1 MNVFFLVIFILRN
14 YNFKLKF
21 NKYMYNYVL
30 YFKVFLV
37 FIVRDEKKWY
47 NLWIFRFEIK
57 LEKWNNLV

>member
-37 FIVRDEKKWY
+37 FIVGDVKK
-47 NLWIFRFEIK
+47 
-57 LEKWNNLV
+57 